1 MKRIIFTLGVALLFS
16 LQAAAQCD
24 KTSRNQC
31 GCDTVLLSQTRNGDY
46 IVSKYLVKDK
56 NGKDASFT
64 VYYAINLSDIANTF
78 SDNSTQLSDMSYF
91 IGRSSDSLM
100 RISSASVAG
109 YSSPDGNP
117 KFNAALAARRAA
129 ALKRYVENHY
139 RPTYGVTVTSKA
151 LTWKDCMTAVENSSI
166 ANRGEVL
173 RILNSGYAEAEK
185 ERRLR
190 QMPETWEYLKTRILP
205 KMRYATATFD
215 YRKDIVIDRTVAV
228 QPPKLTEPAVTEQ
241 PQTQPQP
248 VMIIEEEETGIIIDM
263 RPEDDCYDRRSRRR

>member
-1 MKRIIFTLGVALLFS
+1 MKRIIFTLGIALLVS
-16 LQAAAQCD
+16 LQAAAQCGMTAQ
-24 KTSRNQC
+24 KQC
-31 GCDTVLLSQTRNGDY
+31 GCDTVLLSQTRNGNY

-56 NGKDASFT
+56 NGKDASFS

-100 RISSASVAG
+100 RISSASVVG
-109 YSSPDGNP
+109 YASPDGNP
-117 KFNAALAARRAA
+117 KFNAALAARRAN
-129 ALKRYVENHY
+129 ALKLYVENNY

-166 ANRGEVL
+166 DNRGEVL
-173 RILNSGYAEAEK
+173 RILSSGYSDAEK

-190 QMPETWEYLKTRILP
+190 QMPEAWEYLKTNILP

-215 YRKDIVIDRTVAV
+215 YKKDVVIDRTVAV
-228 QPPKLTEPAVTEQ
+228 EPPKPAEPVVTEQ
-241 PQTQPQP
+241 PQP
-248 VMIIEEEETGIIIDM
+248 VVLVIEDEETGIIIDT
-263 RPEDDCYDRRSRRR
+263 RPEDDCYDRRR